1 MITLKDIEKAHDR
14 IRPFIHRTPI
24 LTNSS
29 LNELSGA
36 ELFFK
41 CENFQKAGSFKIR
54 GATNAV
60 QLLSQEDLKKGI
72 ATTSSGNHG
81 AALSMAVTRRGGKTH
96 VVMPH
101 NTPKIKVENVKRN
114 GGEIVWCETSQ
125 ESREGVLEDLVKK
138 NGSEVIHPYN
148 DERIIGNLGFGKR
161 ILNSDKTM
169 MTGFNAFFDYDDI
182 GNARSSLGLE
192 ARNAT
197 LDFGYNYYFK
207 IDDGTDEKVLD
218 GYDLRLASQIP
229 YVHWADLFVNSYEW
243 EGRDRDDIK
252 GMKIG
257 SALLLSPT
265 LNLELAFDDKD
276 KDGLEDEWYANI
288 TFVHPP
294 RSGPSLQDGFLSDSA
309 WKEEKD
315 MSGELLTKVN
325 RNNKIVVEF
334 KGLATISRTD

>member
-1 MITLKDIEKAHDR
+1 MKKILSIIFTLFLFSSVNAEDISKKVSEYVSNIIPGEGDTEVSIDLR
-14 IRPFIHRTPI
+14 ENYEPDYSI
-24 LTNSS
+24 LAVREISKSDNGNLFTQFS
-29 LNELSGA
+29 L
-36 ELFFK
+36 F
-41 CENFQKAGSFKIR
+41 
-54 GATNAV
+54 NA
-60 QLLSQEDLKKGI
+60 D
-72 ATTSSGNHG
+72 
-81 AALSMAVTRRGGKTH
+81 
-96 VVMPH
+96 
-101 NTPKIKVENVKRN
+101 
-114 GGEIVWCETSQ
+114 
-125 ESREGVLEDLVKK
+125 K
-138 NGSEVIHPYN
+138 NN

-161 ILNSDKTM
+161 ILNGDKTT

-229 YVHWADLFVNSYEW
+229 YMHWADLFVNSYEW

-257 SALLLSPT
+257 SELLLSPT

-309 WKEEKD
+309 WKEMKD

-334 KGLATISRTD
+334 KGLSTISRTD

>member
-1 MITLKDIEKAHDR
+1 MKK
-14 IRPFIHRTPI
+14 
-24 LTNSS
+24 
-29 LNELSGA
+29 
-36 ELFFK
+36 
-41 CENFQKAGSFKIR
+41 
-54 GATNAV
+54 
-60 QLLSQEDLKKGI
+60 LLSIFFTLFLFSSVNAEDISKKVSEYVSNIIPGEGDTEVSI
-72 ATTSSGNHG
+72 DLRENYEPDYSILAVREISKTDNGN
-81 AALSMAVTRRGGKTH
+81 LFTQFSLF
-96 VVMPH
+96 
-101 NTPKIKVENVKRN
+101 NT
-114 GGEIVWCETSQ
+114 
-125 ESREGVLEDLVKK
+125 DK
-138 NGSEVIHPYN
+138 NN

-229 YVHWADLFVNSYEW
+229 YMHWADLFVNSYEW

-334 KGLATISRTD
+334 KGLSTISRTD